1 MNPTLNLFER
11 GFTIFVSLFFTGTL
25 LCESLFVSPD
35 ALAQAASESNP
46 FDPVFSKLQLL
57 IYGLTI
63 LLLLAR
69 WRTTLLTLSRHK
81 LLAVFLVLVLS
92 SSLWSDWPDESWRKG
107 LNTIGTS
114 CFGIYLASRYSLKQ
128 QLQHLTIAL
137 GLATIFC
144 LLFSLAASGAAIEI
158 GVNAGSWRGPLTQK
172 NLLARLMV
180 LSITCNLLAIW
191 QFERGRIGYWSML
204 ALSTALLLLTGSK
217 TGLLVMLILLLLLPL
232 YRAMRWK
239 DTLVIPM
246 LIAVILVV
254 GSVSTMLVGNW
265 EAILL
270 GLGRDP
276 SLSGRTELWQ
286 AALEKISERPWGGYG
301 FRAFW
306 QPQGEATVI
315 WQILGYE
322 PPHAHN
328 GYLNTT
334 LDLGLVGLGLFGLSW
349 LITYV
354 RSIQHLWYSRG
365 MIGLL
370 PVMYATFMFMY
381 NHTESTIAEH
391 NSIFWAEFVAISLSL
406 L

>member
-1 MNPTLNLFER
+1 MNPILNLCER

-25 LCESLFVSPD
+25 LCESLFLSPD
-35 ALAQAASESNP
+35 ALARAAPESNP
-46 FDPVFSKLQLL
+46 FDPIFSKLQLL

-69 WRTTLLTLSRHK
+69 WRTTLITLSRHK
-81 LLAVFLVLVLS
+81 LLVMFLVLVVA
-92 SSLWSDWPDESWRKG
+92 SSLWSDLPDESLRKG
-107 LNTIGTS
+107 LNTLATS
-114 CFGIYLASRYSLKQ
+114 CFGIYLASRYSLKE

-144 LLFSLAASGAAIEI
+144 LLFSLAAPGAAIEI
-158 GVNAGSWRGPLTQK
+158 GANVGSWRGPLTQK

-180 LSITCNLLAIW
+180 LTMTCNLLAIW
-191 QFERGRIGYWSML
+191 QFERGRIFYWSML

-217 TGLLVMLILLLLLPL
+217 TGLFVLLILLVLLPL
-232 YRAMRWK
+232 YRAMRLK
-239 DTLVIPM
+239 DTLVIPI

-254 GSVSTMLVGNW
+254 GSVSTMLLGNW

-286 AALEKISERPWGGYG
+286 AALEQISERPWGGYG

-306 QPQGEATVI
+306 QPEGEATVI
-315 WQILGYE
+315 WKILGYE

-334 LDLGLVGLGLFGLSW
+334 LDLGLVGLGLFGLSL
-349 LITYV
+349 LIAYV
-354 RSIQHLWYSRG
+354 RSIQYLRYARG
-365 MIGLL
+365 MIALL
-370 PVMYATFMFMY
+370 PVMYVTFMFMY
-381 NHTESTIAEH
+381 NHTESTIVEH
-391 NSIFWAEFVAISLSL
+391 NSIFWAEFVAISISL